1 MFDSDWNPQVDLQ
14 AEDRAH
20 RIGQKKQV
28 VVFRFITE
36 NTVEERVIDKATQK
50 LRLDQLVIQQGRAQ
64 QAKSTSRD
72 DLLSMIQ
79 YGAGDIFASTESTIG
94 EDSIEDILKR
104 SELKTQ
110 QLDAKYGEMGFD
122 DLQKFTVGESVYKWE
137 GEDFKNKQKAE
148 IAFNWIQP
156 PKRERKGL
164 VF

>member
-1 MFDSDWNPQVDLQ
+1 MDLQ

-64 QAKSTSRD
+64 QTKSTSKE

-79 YGAGDIFASTESTIG
+79 FGAGDIFSSTESTIG
-94 EDSIEDILKR
+94 TDDIEEILRR
-104 SELKTQ
+104 SEVKTQ
-110 QLDAKYGEMGFD
+110 QLDQKYGEMGFD

-137 GEDFKNKQKAE
+137 GEDFSNKRKAE
-148 IAFNWIQP
+148 SVGMAWIQP
-156 PKRERKGL
+156 PKRERKGST
-164 VF
+164 VFRDNINK